1 MEKAIELKEHNYKNF
16 NFCNIDRVY
25 MFDAFCQNLI
35 PTVNDIDSAY
45 KFIKDNNL
53 SFTLNTP
60 FVTNCGIE
68 KILKNIEY
76 ISKYEEDFELDFNDW
91 GLFYEIRKNFP
102 RIKLL
107 LGRLLTK
114 QKTDPRAKIVFE
126 NKDKINLNDEIFN
139 NMYEHFRGSLIND
152 KLVQKFLI
160 EQNIKRLEIEYLLWD
175 MKLELQNN
183 IKASIYYPYA
193 HISTTRNC
201 GVLNMTY
208 LKCNKICRETK
219 MKYNIINKTPY
230 IVIGNTI
237 YYDIENIM
245 TEEKLQKYPSIDRI
259 VFNDIDAYYRYTNGN
274 RNK

>member
-35 PTVNDIDSAY
+35 PTINDIDSAY
-45 KFIKDNNL
+45 KFIKDNNIQ
-53 SFTLNTP
+53 FTLNTP
-60 FVTNCGIE
+60 FVTNYGIE

-76 ISKYEEDFELDFNDW
+76 ISKYEEDFELVFNDW
-91 GLFYEIRKNFP
+91 GLFYETRKKFP

-139 NMYEHFRGSLIND
+139 NMYEHFQGSLIND

-160 EQNIKRLEIEYLLWD
+160 EQNIKRLEMEYLLWD
-175 MKLELQNN
+175 MKIELQNN

-208 LKCNKICRETK
+208 LKCNKICTETK
-219 MKYNIINKTPY
+219 MQYNMIEKSPY

-237 YYDIENIM
+237 YYNIENIM
-245 TEEKLQKYPSIDRI
+245 TEEKLKKYTSIDRI
-259 VFNDIDAYYRYTNGN
+259 VFNDIDAYNRFINDS